1 MATVLERV
9 IEVIVDI
16 LGLEEKRDE
25 VVPGASFVDDLGA
38 DSLGVV
44 ELVMKMEEE
53 FSKGG
58 RELNISDDE
67 ASRLTTVQDAVDYLK
82 SVGVEDD
89 EEADEAEPK
98 EVPALAQEA

>member
-9 IEVIVDI
+9 IEVTVGI
-16 LGLEEKRDE
+16 LGLEEKRDK

-38 DSLGVV
+38 DSLDVV

-53 FSKGG
+53 FSREG
-58 RELNISDDE
+58 RELSISDED
-67 ASRLTTVQDAVDYLK
+67 AGKLATIQDAVDYLK

-89 EEADEAEPK
+89 EEANEA
-98 EVPALAQEA
+98 VPAVVQEV